1 MSPDQRETLL
11 VLALAFVQ
19 TRDRLDVLDD
29 ARVDRLMACQARAR
43 KLLSGREAFVLFD
56 QDRFS
61 PGRTVAE
68 NILNAK
74 RRFDRKST
82 WKLLAERMEA
92 AIRAAG
98 LRDDLIR
105 LGLGAPAGSGGSN
118 LSANA
123 RRRTALVRAM
133 LKRPRLLILDGI
145 AASADPADLALRAAI
160 RNELPEAAI
169 IFATTDGSP
178 SDADLA
184 IKIDDDG
191 NVRAEAVDPPGDTDN
206 RADETRGRQAP

>member
-1 MSPDQRETLL
+1 M
-11 VLALAFVQ
+11 V
-19 TRDRLDVLDD
+19 
-29 ARVDRLMACQARAR
+29 CQARAR
-43 KLLSGREAFVLFD
+43 KLLSGREGFVLFD

-74 RRFDRKST
+74 RRFDRKSA
-82 WKLLAERMEA
+82 WKLLGERMEA

-123 RRRTALVRAM
+123 RRRTALVRAL

-145 AASADPADLALRAAI
+145 AASAEPADIALRAMI

-169 IFATTDGSP
+169 VFASTDGANG
-178 SDADLA
+178 DADLA
-184 IKIDDDG
+184 VKIDDSG
-191 NVRAEAVDPPGDTDN
+191 NVHAKAADPSHGQDN

>member
-1 MSPDQRETLL
+1 
-11 VLALAFVQ
+11 
-19 TRDRLDVLDD
+19 
-29 ARVDRLMACQARAR
+29 
-43 KLLSGREAFVLFD
+43 
-56 QDRFS
+56 
-61 PGRTVAE
+61 
-68 NILNAK
+68 
-74 RRFDRKST
+74 
-82 WKLLAERMEA
+82 LLAERMEA

-169 IFATTDGSP
+169 VFATTDGATG
-178 SDADLA
+178 DADLA

-191 NVRAEAVDPPGDTDN
+191 NVRAEAVDPPGDTDS
-206 RADETRGRQAP
+206 RDDETRGRQAP